1 MVVVTDSLLSELIEE
16 ARRLS
21 GLLDRGV
28 GALREAGVAYAAAE
42 HEYRAA
48 NAAAYLSSSGTV
60 AEREARA
67 YETVGELRHRRDV
80 LDATRLAALE
90 AVRSRRTQLSA
101 LQSILAA
108 HRAEAEFDRTGPR

>member
-1 MVVVTDSLLSELIEE
+1 MVTLPELVAE

-21 GLLDRGV
+21 ELLDRGV
-28 GALREAGVAYAAAE
+28 AALRNAGVAYAAAE

-48 NAAAYLSSSGTV
+48 KAVAYLQTEGTV
-60 AEREARA
+60 AEREALTYA
-67 YETVGELRHRRDV
+67 KVGELRHARDAA
-80 LDATRLAALE
+80 DATRVAALE

-108 HRAEAEFDRTGPR
+108 HRSEAEFDRTGPDVGRR